1 MVKNKLI
8 LIQTRKYFLFF
19 ITALL
24 IGTVILS
31 ALKTPVIQQKKWEAP
46 KGADTLK
53 NPFCNNTVAAAKGK
67 ILFDKT
73 CAICHGAK
81 GKGDGVAGV
90 SLNPRPQDLSSSLV
104 QKQTD
109 GAIYW
114 KITTGRPPMASYKS
128 TLTKEQQWQLVN
140 YIRQLKS
147 ETK

>member
-1 MVKNKLI
+1 MIKNKFI
-8 LIQTRKYFLFF
+8 LIQTRRYYLFF
-19 ITALL
+19 IAALF

-31 ALKTPVIQQKKWEAP
+31 SMKNPTVQQKKWEAP

-53 NPFCNNTVAAAKGK
+53 NIFCNNPAATAKGK
-67 ILFDKT
+67 ILFDKM
-73 CAICHGAK
+73 CAMCHGGK

-90 SLNPRPQDLSSSLV
+90 CLNPRPQDLSSSLV

-114 KITTGRPPMASYKS
+114 KISEGKAPMASYKS
-128 TLTKEQQWQLVN
+128 TLTNEQRWHLVN